1 MGRIIPGG
9 AAHQDGRLQVGD
21 EITHVNNQSLYGATH
36 QDVISLISNSSINRT
51 ILLRIVRPR
60 DLGSYA

>member
-9 AAHQDGRLQVGD
+9 AADQDGNMRVGD
-21 EITHVNNQSLYGATH
+21 EITHVNGQSLYGATH

-51 ILLRIVRPR
+51 IVLRVTRPR
-60 DLGSYA
+60 HIGSYE